1 MVVGLWFTVFWEFE
15 DEGTTE
21 IAEIEREIADIDEE
35 PELPTLNK
43 Q

>member
-1 MVVGLWFTVFWEFE
+1 MVAVFWEFE
-15 DEGTTE
+15 VKGTTE

-35 PELPTLNK
+35 PELSTLNK